1 MRASPCPPDRT
12 VKDSW
17 YARASTRRNGKRR
30 ADAEVVFTTEPQRHR
45 ENQRKTAAFVVLTEA
60 RESTEKEQRE
70 AFDAF
75 REGSLRVLPNLCGRT
90 PGTRGTRPAQLSIFW
105 FSLCLC

>member
-12 VKDSW
+12 VEDSW

-30 ADAEVVFTTEPQRHR
+30 ADAEVVFTTESQRHR
-45 ENQRKTAAFVVLTEA
+45 ENHTEA

-70 AFDAF
+70 AFDSF
-75 REGSLRVLPNLCGRT
+75 REGSLRALPNLCGRT
-90 PGTRGTRPAQLSIFW
+90 PGTRGTRPAQLPIFW
-105 FSLCLC
+105 FSLWLCGS